1 MIQNLGPENWL
12 KLFETLK
19 KGGFT
24 FEQVETK
31 KKRYLVWNKVK
42 FYNDPN
48 PPRLSLADLG
58 RVSAAKREIIKNI
71 EKVNLPDMIGKDFF
85 TCVNKPYNYIYQFT
99 ADAIFGGDGPQYTQ
113 ERKKTMYQGEAIQI
127 DINSAYLTAV
137 KNFGLISETSY
148 KKFYIEEI
156 DEKQLLK
163 KSGNSRYKNHN
174 GETLKYSKDSRLI
187 AVGSLAQD
195 KTIHYYIDGVK
206 SHQERKYNEQQANV
220 FWAAAAKVGEIM
232 GEILQKCSGFF
243 YWVDAV
249 FLPIEQAEKARQ
261 ILKNNFYEFHEK
273 KVMIKQDGGNFETV
287 CTETGEI
294 KTYFVPPGKTPDF
307 LNTVNNENFINE
319 IFEAYKEA
327 QIQYKDNTEKQE
339 KARQITVRTLK
350 KAINLESILNIE
362 YLSKKAL
369 EIGHTLEQIIKI
381 RTTITE
387 NLKDEIFQNE
397 ILETVIIE
405 RLEKLNNLQPLP
417 APEINLE
424 DGKTI
429 EREFLREFY

>member
-1 MIQNLGPENWL
+1 MIQNLGPDNWH

-24 FEQVETK
+24 FQEVETK

-71 EKVNLPDMIGKDFF
+71 DKVILPDMIGKDFF
-85 TCVNKPYNYIYQFT
+85 TCINKPYTYIYEFT
-99 ADAIFGGDGPQYTQ
+99 ANAIFGGDGPKYTQ
-113 ERKKTMYQGEAIQI
+113 ERKKTIYQGEAIQI

-137 KNFGLISETSY
+137 KNFGLLSKESY
-148 KKFYIEEI
+148 NKFYIEEK
-156 DEKQLLK
+156 DEKQLIK
-163 KSGNSRYKNHN
+163 KAGNSRYKNHN

-187 AVGSLAQD
+187 AIGALAQD
-195 KTIHYYIDGVK
+195 KTIYYYSNGIK
-206 SHQERKYNEQQANV
+206 THQERQYNEKHANV
-220 FWAAAAKVGEIM
+220 FWAAAAKVGEVM
-232 GEILQKCSGFF
+232 SEILKACNGFF
-243 YWVDAV
+243 YWVDAI
-249 FLPIEQAEKARQ
+249 FLPVDQAEKARQ

-273 KVMIKQDGGNFETV
+273 KVLIKQEGGNFETI
-287 CTETGEI
+287 CTETGDI
-294 KTYFVPPGKTPDF
+294 KTYFVPPGKTVDF
-307 LNTVNNENFINE
+307 LETINNENFINE
-319 IFEAYKEA
+319 IFEAYKHAA
-327 QIQYKDNTEKQE
+327 QIYKDKPEKAE

-387 NLKDEIFQNE
+387 NLKDEIFQND

-417 APEINLE
+417 APEINLP

>member
-1 MIQNLGPENWL
+1 MIQNLGPDNWH

-24 FEQVETK
+24 FEEVETK

-71 EKVNLPDMIGKDFF
+71 DKVILPDMIGKDFF
-85 TCVNKPYNYIYQFT
+85 TCINKPWTYVYEFT
-99 ADAIFGGDGPQYTQ
+99 ANAIFGGDGPQYTQ
-113 ERKKTMYQGEAIQI
+113 ERKKTRYQGEAVQI

-137 KNFGLISETSY
+137 KNFGLLSKESY
-148 KKFYIEEI
+148 NKFYIEEK
-156 DEKQLLK
+156 DEKQLIK
-163 KSGNSRYKNHN
+163 KAGNSRYKNHN

-187 AVGSLAQD
+187 AVGALAQD
-195 KTIHYYIDGVK
+195 KTIHYYSNGIK
-206 SHQERKYNEQQANV
+206 THQERKYNEKHANV
-220 FWAAAAKVGEIM
+220 FWAAAAKVGEVM
-232 GEILQKCSGFF
+232 SEILKKCNGFF
-243 YWVDAV
+243 YWVDAI
-249 FLPIEQAEKARQ
+249 FLPADQAEKARQ
-261 ILKNNFYEFHEK
+261 ILKNHFYEYHEK
-273 KVMIKQDGGNFETV
+273 KVLIKQEGGNFETI

-307 LNTVNNENFINE
+307 LETINNENFINQ
-319 IFEAYKEA
+319 IFESYKHAA
-327 QIQYKDNTEKQE
+327 QIYKDKPEQAE
-339 KARQITVRTLK
+339 KARQITVRNLK
-350 KAINLESILNIE
+350 TNINLESILNIE

-387 NLKDEIFQNE
+387 NLKDEIFIND

-405 RLEKLNNLQPLP
+405 RLENLNNLQPLP
-417 APEINLE
+417 APEINLP

>member
-1 MIQNLGPENWL
+1 MIQNLGPENWQ
-12 KLFETLK
+12 KLFDTLK
-19 KGGFT
+19 KGKFT
-24 FEQVETK
+24 FEEVETK
-31 KKRYLVWNKVK
+31 KKRYLIWNKVK

-71 EKVNLPDMIGKDFF
+71 EKVSLPDMIGKDFF
-85 TCVNKPYNYIYQFT
+85 TCVNKPYTYIYEFT
-99 ADAIFGGDGPQYTQ
+99 ANAIFGGDGPQYTQ
-113 ERKKTMYQGEAIQI
+113 DRKKTRYQGEAIQI

-148 KKFYIEEI
+148 KKFYIEET
-156 DEKQLLK
+156 DEKQLIK
-163 KSGNSRYKNHN
+163 KAGNSRYKNHN

-187 AVGSLAQD
+187 AVGALAQD
-195 KTIHYYIDGVK
+195 KTTHYYNKGEK
-206 SHQERKYNEQQANV
+206 THQVRQYNEQHANV
-220 FWAAAAKVGEIM
+220 FWSAAAKVGEIM
-232 GEILQKCSGFF
+232 GEILQNCNGFF

-261 ILKNNFYEFHEK
+261 ILKSHFYEFHEK
-273 KVMIKQDGGNFETV
+273 KVLIKQDGGNFETI

-294 KTYFVPPGKTPDF
+294 KTYFVPPGKTPEF
-307 LNTVNNENFINE
+307 LKTVNDENFINE

-327 QIQYKDNTEKQE
+327 QIQYKDSSEKQE

-350 KAINLESILNIE
+350 NSINLESIVNIA

-369 EIGHTLEQIIKI
+369 NIGHTLEEIIKI

-397 ILETVIIE
+397 ILETVIIQ
-405 RLEKLNNLQPLP
+405 RLENLNNLQPLP